1 MYSVDYDANVINVTN
16 NQKTI
21 TTGDVIIKAGPGS
34 STSGI
39 NC

>member
-1 MYSVDYDANVINVTN
+1 MYSDGYDANVNVTN

-21 TTGDVIIKAGPGS
+21 NTGDVIIKAGSGS
-34 STSGI
+34 STCGI

>member
-1 MYSVDYDANVINVTN
+1 MYSDGYDANVNVTN

-21 TTGDVIIKAGPGS
+21 TTGDVIIEAGPGS